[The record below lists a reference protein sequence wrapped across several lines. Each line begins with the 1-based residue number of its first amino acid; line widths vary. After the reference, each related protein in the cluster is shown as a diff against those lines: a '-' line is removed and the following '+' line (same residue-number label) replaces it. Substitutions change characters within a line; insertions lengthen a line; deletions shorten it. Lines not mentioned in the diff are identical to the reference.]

1 MSVAKHHYTVHSKK
15 TTFHRNSISYFQDRQ
30 HFCIKNFKTNMKK
43 LIALVVLIIC
53 FSITTYSQITQ
64 TIRGTV
70 TDKETTGELIGAT
83 IVVLNS
89 NPLKGS
95 STDINGRFRIENV
108 TLGRHTIRIT
118 YSGYKEV
125 VIPDIIVNSAK
136 EVVLT
141 IAMEEEILEAAE
153 VVVKAKSDPGA
164 TNNELVTVSGRS
176 FTIDQTQ
183 RYAGGLGDPSR
194 MAVNFAGVAG
204 GGNDQRNDIVI
215 RGNSPLGLL
224 WRLEGVDIP
233 NPNHFG
239 NQGANGGP
247 VSILNNNTLS
257 NSDFITGAFPTE
269 YGNALSGV
277 FDLKMRNGNNEK
289 FEYTGQIGFSGV
301 ELMAEGPIKK
311 SKSSFLVNYRYS
323 TLDFLSNLGFDFG
336 GSGAPRWQDLTM
348 KLDFGK
354 TKLGNFSVFGIGGI
368 SGTKI
373 QDSNKEADEIAKLA
387 DPQDIDFNS
396 AMFATGLVHTIA
408 LTKNS
413 YMKTVVSTSGERN
426 RTLVDSVANN
436 GSLIREFASE
446 NYTGRNTI
454 HSFVNQ
460 KLNAR
465 HSLKFGLI
473 GTRFLAGSSDSVLSI
488 DSIVGG
494 TRHSSWLTLFEYD
507 NRELFLGQL
516 YGNWNWKINKKATL
530 NAGLHFNNLFFN
542 NSTSIEPRASF
553 KYKLAPRHSVSF
565 GYGLHSQMQPIPVY
579 FETTFIDPA
588 RTQSIETNR
597 NLGFTK
603 SHHFIGGYE
612 LFVSSNVRFKTEA
625 YFQYLTD
632 VAVTQNPS
640 HISTVNFGADFGFPN
655 IDSLVNDGLGRN
667 YGIEFTLERFFSK
680 GYYYLGTVS
689 LYQSEYLASDNKWR
703 STAFNGNFV
712 VNGLFGKEYKTKG
725 NGLLSINLRVTY
737 AGGRRFIGIDE
748 DRSRFE
754 GREVINEDLI
764 YTDRI
769 KDFFRTDLRIGF
781 KKNGKK
787 VTQEWAIDIQ
797 NVFNIQNVLA
807 RQFNPKTGN
816 VDVLNQIGI
825 FPVPLYR
832 IQF

>member
-1 MSVAKHHYTVHSKK
+1 
-15 TTFHRNSISYFQDRQ
+15 
-30 HFCIKNFKTNMKK
+30 MKK
-43 LIALVVLIIC
+43 LIILVVLIIC
-53 FSITTYSQITQ
+53 LTFSASAQLTQ

-70 TDKETTGELIGAT
+70 SDKETTGELIGAT

-89 NPLKGS
+89 DPLKGAS
-95 STDINGRFRIENV
+95 SDINGRFRITGV
-108 TLGRHTIRIT
+108 PLGRHTIRIT
-118 YSGYKEV
+118 YAGYKPV
-125 VIPDIIVNSAK
+125 VLPDVIVNSAK

-141 IAMEEEILEAAE
+141 ITMEEEIIEASE

-164 TNNELVTVSGRS
+164 TNNELVAVSGRS

-277 FDLKMRNGNNEK
+277 FDLKMRKGNNEK

-301 ELMAEGPIKK
+301 ELMAEGPIQK

-348 KLDFGK
+348 KIDFGK
-354 TKLGNFSVFGIGGI
+354 TKLGNFSLFGIGGL

-373 QDSNKEADEIAKLA
+373 QDSNKEQEDFAKVA
-387 DPQDIDFNS
+387 NPQDIDFS
-396 AMFATGLVHTIA
+396 SGMFATGLVHTIS
-408 LTKNS
+408 LGKNS

-426 RTLVDSVANN
+426 RTIVDSL
-436 GSLIREFASE
+436 GDDIQPIREFERES
-446 NYTGRNTI
+446 YSVRNTI
-454 HSFVNQ
+454 HSFIN
-460 KLNAR
+460 KKINAKN
-465 HSLKFGLI
+465 SLKFGVI
-473 GTRFLAGSSDSVLSI
+473 GTRFTAGSDERVLVI

-494 TRHSSWLTLFEYD
+494 TRYDSWLTLYKFD
-507 NRELFLGQL
+507 NEELFLGQA
-516 YGNWNWKINKKATL
+516 YANWNWKINKKATL
-530 NAGLHFNNLFFN
+530 NTGLHYNQLFFN
-542 NSTSIEPRASF
+542 NSISLEPRASF
-553 KYKLAPRHSVSF
+553 KYKLSPRQSVSF
-565 GYGLHSQMQPIPVY
+565 GYGLHSQTQPLPVY
-579 FETTFIDPA
+579 FEKAFIDDA

-597 NLGFTK
+597 NLGFTR
-603 SHHFIGGYE
+603 SHHFIAGYD
-612 LFVSSNVRFKTEA
+612 LFINSNVRFKMEA
-625 YFQYLTD
+625 YYQYLTG
-632 VAVTQNPS
+632 VAVEQNPS
-640 HISTVNFGADFGFPN
+640 HVSTINFGADFGFPN

-680 GYYYLGTVS
+680 GFYYLGTVS
-689 LYQSEYLASDNKWR
+689 LYQSEYLASDQVWR
-703 STAFNGNFV
+703 NTAFNGNYV
-712 VNGLFGKEYKTKG
+712 VNALFGKEYKTKN

-737 AGGRRFIGIDE
+737 AGGRRFIGLHE
-748 DRSRFE
+748 EESRLQ
-754 GREVINEDLI
+754 GREIFDKDEI

-769 KDFFRTDLRIGF
+769 KDFFRTDFRIGF
-781 KKNGKK
+781 KKNGKR

-797 NVFNIQNVLA
+797 NIFNIQNVLT
-807 RQFNPKTGN
+807 RQFNPRTGEIET
-816 VDVLNQIGI
+816 LNQIGI
-825 FPVPLYR
+825 FPIPFYR

>member
-1 MSVAKHHYTVHSKK
+1 
-15 TTFHRNSISYFQDRQ
+15 
-30 HFCIKNFKTNMKK
+30 MKK
-43 LIALVVLIIC
+43 LITLVILIIC
-53 FSITTYSQITQ
+53 FSITTYAQVTQ

-83 IVVLNS
+83 VIVLNS
-89 NPLKGS
+89 TPLKGA

-118 YSGYKEV
+118 YAGYKEV

-141 IAMEEEILEAAE
+141 IAMEEDIIEAAE

-183 RYAGGLGDPSR
+183 RFAGSLGDPSR

-239 NQGANGGP
+239 SQGANGGP

-257 NSDFITGAFPTE
+257 NSDFITGAFPAE
-269 YGNALSGV
+269 YGNSLSGV

-289 FEYTGQIGFSGV
+289 FEYTGQIGFSGL

-323 TLDFLSNLGFDFG
+323 TLGFMTLLGLDFG
-336 GSGAPRWQDLTM
+336 GAGVPQWQDLTM

-354 TKLGNFSVFGIGGI
+354 TKWGHFSLFGIGGI

-373 QDSNKEADEIAKLA
+373 QDSKKDADVFNKIAF
-387 DPQDIDFNS
+387 PQDLDFNS
-396 AMFATGLVHTIA
+396 GMFATGLIHSIA
-408 LTKNS
+408 LSKKSYIKTIISASGQRNS
-413 YMKTVVSTSGERN
+413 
-426 RTLVDSVANN
+426 TLIDSVAEN
-436 GSLIREFASE
+436 GSIIREFSS
-446 NYTGRNTI
+446 NSFSGRNTV
-454 HSFVNQ
+454 HSFINQ
-460 KLNAR
+460 KINAK
-465 HSLKFGLI
+465 HSLKFGII
-473 GTRFLAGSSDSVLSI
+473 GTRFIASSNDSVLLI
-488 DSIVGG
+488 DSVVGG
-494 TRHSSWLTLFEYD
+494 TRYDSWKTIYHYD
-507 NRELFLGQL
+507 NRELFLGQA
-516 YGNWNWKINKKATL
+516 YANWNWKINKKLTM

-542 NSTSIEPRASF
+542 NSTSLEPRASI
-553 KYKLAPRHSVSF
+553 KYKIAPRHKVSF

-579 FETTFIDPA
+579 FETTFLDPA

-597 NLGFTK
+597 NLDFTK
-603 SHHFIGGYE
+603 SHHLIGGYE
-612 LFVSSNVRFKTEA
+612 LFINSNVRLKTEA
-625 YFQYLTD
+625 YFQYLTG

-640 HISTVNFGADFGFPN
+640 FNSIINYGADFDFPN
-655 IDSLVNDGLGRN
+655 IDSLVNTGLGRN
-667 YGIEFTLERFFSK
+667 YGVEFTLERFFSK
-680 GYYYLGTVS
+680 GFYYLGTVS

-703 STAFNGNFV
+703 NTAFNGNFV
-712 VNGLFGKEYKTKG
+712 VNGLFGKEYKTK
-725 NGLLSINLRVTY
+725 NNEVLSINLRVTY
-737 AGGRRFIGIDE
+737 AGGRRYLEIDE
-748 DRSRFE
+748 ARSRAE
-754 GREVINEDLI
+754 GREVYIDDLA
-764 YTDRI
+764 YSNRV

-781 KKNGKK
+781 KKNSKRI
-787 VTQEWAIDIQ
+787 TQEFAIDIQ
-797 NVFNIQNVLA
+797 NVLNIRNVLA

-816 VDVLNQIGI
+816 VDILNQIGI
-825 FPVPLYR
+825 FPIPLYR